1 MAQHV
6 KVTETDKQEKAKYEL
21 DLEGTLFE
29 WTKGTISMP
38 EIRELAGWGADQ
50 PIVEVDL
57 KSGAEETL
65 TEDAVIELKPGHG
78 FGKKV
83 RFQRG

>member
-1 MAQHV
+1 MSP
-6 KVTETDKQEKAKYEL
+6 TESKSKGKAKYEL
-21 DLEGTLFE
+21 DLEGVPYD
-29 WTKGTISMP
+29 WAKPTITIA
-38 EIRELAGWGADQ
+38 ELRELAGWNADQ

-57 KSGAEETL
+57 KTGVETTL
-65 TEDAVIELKPGHG
+65 AEDAVIELKPGHG

>member
-1 MAQHV
+1 MAQV
-6 KVTETDKQEKAKYEL
+6 EEKKADKPEKAKYEL

-29 WTKGTISMP
+29 WTKDTITVS
-38 EIRELAGWGADQ
+38 EIRQLIGWNADQ
-50 PIVEVDL
+50 PVVEVDL
-57 KSGAEETL
+57 RTGAETTL
-65 TEDAVIELKPGHG
+65 AEDAVIELKPGHG

>member
-1 MAQHV
+1 MAQTQAN
-6 KVTETDKQEKAKYEL
+6 KTDKPDKAKYEL
-21 DLEGTLFE
+21 DLEGTLYD
-29 WTKGTISMP
+29 WTKDTITLP
-38 EIRELAGWGADQ
+38 DLRQLAGWSADQ

-57 KSGAEETL
+57 KTSAEETL
-65 TEDAVIELKPGHG
+65 AEDAVVELKPGHG